1 MTKQNLIYLFLAF
14 ISFFLTS
21 CQYDGIPKDRFDWD
35 AAYCAPKYYP
45 VGGARV
51 DFGNAGMSS
60 ITNFDNGWGDE
71 YGAVSSAEKYKK
83 LPTEVFISY
92 VSAAENKTFEGTVS
106 LPYKKIEKLFNQYI
120 KNKKTDS
127 GRLMVGMAPGG
138 WIRVWAYF
146 YTDDCL
152 GNIEVT
158 KTQLKGFVDPT
169 INEEFTNKNDPYWE
183 KWNTYWNHFGIPYEV
198 WENNEKEYNLFF
210 NFNKFN
216 ENFFVTDV
224 LFSSLD
230 GTVYNHLTNDKI
242 INNIKLPSDIVIAWG
257 KKNDTIYYDSHI
269 LLPKNFS
276 KYVESKKTKN
286 VELLLEIEKNEK
298 YGVLYIITNKNKEK
312 ILRFKNLISLVD
324 TYRGESDFSKEVE
337 YFIK

>member
-1 MTKQNLIYLFLAF
+1 MTKQNLIYLLLTLLA
-14 ISFFLTS
+14 FFLTS
-21 CQYDGIPKDRFDWD
+21 CQYDGIPKDRFNWD
-35 AAYCAPKYYP
+35 AAYSAPKYYP
-45 VGGARV
+45 IGGARV

-83 LPTEVFISY
+83 IPTEVFISY
-92 VSAAENKTFEGTVS
+92 VSAAENKTFEGTIT

-210 NFNKFN
+210 EFNNPNAEFIV
-216 ENFFVTDV
+216 EDAFY
-224 LFSSLD
+224 SSLD
-230 GTVYNHLTNDKI
+230 GTIHYNI
-242 INNIKLPSDIVIAWG
+242 INDTVIKKIKLPADLVLSWG
-257 KKNDTIYYDSHI
+257 SKKDTLTFDTHV
-269 LLPKNFS
+269 LMPKNFS
-276 KYVESKKTKN
+276 KIIESKKTNNIK
-286 VELLLEIEKNEK
+286 LILEIEKNEQFA
-298 YGVLYIITNKNKEK
+298 VLYLFANNKKDK
-312 ILRFKNLISLVD
+312 LLRFKNEKRTKRGL
-324 TYRGESDFSKEVE
+324 GESDLCKNVE
-337 YFIK
+337 YFVK